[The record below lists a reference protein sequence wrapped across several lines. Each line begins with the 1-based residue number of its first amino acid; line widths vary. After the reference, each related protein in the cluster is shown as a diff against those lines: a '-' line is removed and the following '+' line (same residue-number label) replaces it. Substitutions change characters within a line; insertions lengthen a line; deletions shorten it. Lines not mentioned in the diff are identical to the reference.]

1 MKTDYAETVKAL
13 NEVLDKLK
21 EIQNRKPPTFKEYLK
36 DAWKGFLITLNIKR
50 N

>member
-1 MKTDYAETVKAL
+1 MSETVKL
-13 NEVLDKLK
+13 LDEILDKLK
-21 EIQNRKPPTFKEYLK
+21 EIQNRKPPTFKEYLR